1 MTDHPHPGA
10 PMQVIAPDWQ
20 NLPRY
25 DPDIDGPA
33 PRWVHNVIRAWAR
46 GSVEIIP
53 DAYRFI
59 DHRPYSPAFVLD
71 GVEWDWRHDGED
83 VWTLI
88 HILPD
93 SEWTDVDDDIPLKNS
108 DH

>member
-1 MTDHPHPGA
+1 MNRHPTPNA
-10 PMQVIAPDWQ
+10 PLQVIEEDWR

-25 DPDIDGPA
+25 DPDRDGPM

-46 GSVEIIP
+46 GSVEIVP
-53 DAYRFI
+53 DAFRYI
-59 DHRPYSPAFVLD
+59 DHREYSPAFTLD
-71 GVEWDWRHDGED
+71 GVEWDWRHDGVE

-93 SEWTDVDDDIPLKNS
+93 AGWIDLGDEVSM
-108 DH
+108 